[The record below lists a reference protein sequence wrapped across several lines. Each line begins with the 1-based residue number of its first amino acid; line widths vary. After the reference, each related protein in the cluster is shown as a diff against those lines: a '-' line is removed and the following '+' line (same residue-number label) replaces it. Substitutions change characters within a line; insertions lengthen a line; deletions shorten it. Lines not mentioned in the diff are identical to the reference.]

1 MGGID
6 ASEARLT
13 PLTFDDLDGW
23 RDDDHA
29 AAFAAFRR
37 GAGVLAEHP
46 PKTRGLGVDGE
57 ALGSILAK
65 TAVLPSDLSADSARD
80 FFETNFTPTAV
91 VTDDS
96 GGFFTGYYEPEV
108 AGSLTATDEF
118 QVPLYRPPADLIEIE
133 PGSAPGLDPTFRF
146 ARKTA
151 SGFAEHF
158 DRRAVMAGALAGQ
171 HLELVYLRDPVDA
184 FFIHVQG
191 AARIA
196 LADGRTLRV
205 TYAATSGHRYT
216 PIGRLIAELAGIPRE
231 AVTMPVI
238 RQWLAAHPAEAGA
251 VMAANRSTI
260 YFREAPMSDP
270 ELGPIAAAK
279 VPLTAG
285 RSLAVDRL
293 LHTFH
298 TPIWIETTLPAG
310 VGFRHL
316 MVAQDTGSAIVGPA
330 RGDIFFGSGDAA
342 GAVAGAMRAPGRFVV
357 LLPRVAR

>member
-6 ASEARLT
+6 ASQARLM

-23 RDDDHA
+23 RDDDHG

-37 GAGVLAEHP
+37 GAGGLAEVA
-46 PKTRGLGVDGE
+46 PKTRRLGVDG
-57 ALGSILAK
+57 AGLGSILAK
-65 TAVLPSDLSADSARD
+65 TTALPADLSADRARD
-80 FFETNFTPTAV
+80 FFETNFTPAAV
-91 VTDDS
+91 VAADG

-133 PGSAPGLDPTFRF
+133 PGSVAGLDPTFRF

-151 SGFAEHF
+151 TGFAEHF
-158 DRRAVMAGALAGQ
+158 DRAAVMAGSLAGQ
-171 HLELVYLRDPVDA
+171 GLELLYLRDPIDA

-205 TYAATSGHRYT
+205 TYAAKSGHPYT
-216 PIGRLIAELAGIPRE
+216 PIGRVIADRAGISRE
-231 AVTMPVI
+231 TVTMPVI
-238 RQWLAAHPAEAGA
+238 REWLAAHPADAGA

-260 YFREAPMSDP
+260 YFREAPVSDP
-270 ELGPIAAAK
+270 ALGPIGAAK
-279 VPLTAG
+279 VPLAAG

-298 TPIWIETTLPAG
+298 TPIWIETKLPAG
-310 VGFRHL
+310 GGFRRL
-316 MVAQDTGSAIVGPA
+316 MVAQDTGSAITGPA

-342 GAVAGAMRAPGRFVV
+342 GEIAGAMRAPGRFIV
-357 LLPRVAR
+357 LLPRGAR